1 MVVPEQTATLIAS
14 PLRLGGMRFSAFG
27 VCASVG
33 LLASFG
39 LMRWTAPMASLDR
52 ERLMDAGFFG
62 LLAGFVVTRLLLV
75 AQEPVAFLHY
85 PMLVLSLPSFTYAGM
100 GLTAVALAVYLRW
113 KRMAFVQV
121 LDAWA
126 PCAALLAAALS
137 VGYFIEGSHDG
148 MPTSLPWAV
157 NEVGVGKV
165 HPVQMYFA
173 VAAIWLCVVLLIQL
187 ARAHVAGRVA
197 QSALVGG
204 GLCVFLLEFLCQ
216 PDPGAAHALLETAQW
231 VSIAAFAVG
240 LGWLIFVPAPLP
252 KEAR

>member
-1 MVVPEQTATLIAS
+1 MAFPAQSATLLVPS
-14 PLRLGGMRFSAFG
+14 LRLGSMRFSAFG

-75 AQEPVAFLHY
+75 VHEPVAFFHY
-85 PMLVLSLPSFTYAGM
+85 PLLVLSLPSFTYAGM
-100 GLTAVALAVYLRW
+100 VLTAVALAVYLRW
-113 KRMAFVQV
+113 KRLPMLQV

-137 VGYFIEGSHDG
+137 VGYFIEGTHNG

-173 VAAIWLCVVLLIQL
+173 VAAVWLCVVLLVFL
-187 ARAHVAGRVA
+187 AKPHIAGRVV
-197 QSALVGG
+197 QSALVAGG
-204 GLCVFLLEFLCQ
+204 VVVFLLEFFSQ
-216 PDPGAAHALLETAQW
+216 PDPGMAHALLEPAQW
-231 VSIAAFAVG
+231 FAIAALTAAIV
-240 LGWLIFVPAPLP
+240 WLIFVPVPHT
-252 KEAR
+252 KETR